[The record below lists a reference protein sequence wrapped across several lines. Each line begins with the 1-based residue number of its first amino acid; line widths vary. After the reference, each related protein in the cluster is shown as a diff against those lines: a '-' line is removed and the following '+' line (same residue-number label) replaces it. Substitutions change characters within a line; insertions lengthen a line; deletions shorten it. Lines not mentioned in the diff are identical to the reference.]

1 MFTTKS
7 FSSIKKWSEFV
18 RQDSSSRKEG
28 VTERVAA
35 EIGDPGG
42 VHVGEPEKPPRK
54 ISRILVRSKHRPE
67 TRIEVILQSAPEI

>member
-7 FSSIKKWSEFV
+7 YSSIKKWSEFV
-18 RQDSSSRKEG
+18 RQDSSSREEG

-67 TRIEVILQSAPEI
+67 TRIEVILQSAPEM